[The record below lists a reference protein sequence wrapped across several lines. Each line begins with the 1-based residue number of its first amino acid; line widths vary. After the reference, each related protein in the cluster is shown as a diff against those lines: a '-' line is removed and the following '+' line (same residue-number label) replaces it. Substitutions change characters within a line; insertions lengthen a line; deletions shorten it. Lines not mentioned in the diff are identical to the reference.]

1 LAIRDVDLIISPGER
16 IAICGRT
23 GSGKSSLIA
32 IFLKLLDPTPETAG
46 NILMDEFL
54 LQKVNRS
61 ALRQRILALPQ
72 EAVFLPDG
80 TTFAINL
87 DPLNISNTDECQSA
101 LQAVGLWDLILEK
114 GGLTAEMSAGTLSA
128 GQRQLLSLA
137 RVILR
142 RRHRASQGANGGI
155 LLLDEVSSSVDQ
167 ATEKV
172 MQEIIRTEFQGYTV
186 VAVSHRLEMI
196 MDFDRVVVMDQ
207 GSVVEIGVPRILAEE
222 AGSRFGE
229 LVRAGE

>member
-1 LAIRDVDLIISPGER
+1 LAIRDVNLIISPGER

-32 IFLKLLDPTPETAG
+32 IFLKLLDPTPETAS
-46 NILMDEFL
+46 NILMDDLL
-54 LQKVNRS
+54 LQRVNRS

-80 TTFAINL
+80 TTFATNL
-87 DPLNISNTDECQSA
+87 DPLDISNADECQSA
-101 LQAVGLWDLILEK
+101 LQAVGLWDLVLAK
-114 GGLTAEMSAGTLSA
+114 GGLIAEMSAGTLSA

-172 MQEIIRTEFQGYTV
+172 MQEIIRAEFQGYTV
-186 VAVSHRLEMI
+186 VAVSHRLDMI
-196 MDFDRVVVMDQ
+196 MDFERVVVMDQ
-207 GSVVEIGVPRILAEE
+207 GRIVEIGVPRILTEQ

-229 LVRAGE
+229 LVRAGA

>member
-1 LAIRDVDLIISPGER
+1 LAVRDVDLIISQGER

-46 NILMDEFL
+46 NILMDDLL

-80 TTFAINL
+80 TTFATNL
-87 DPLNISNTDECQSA
+87 DPLNISNADDCQSA
-101 LQAVGLWDLILEK
+101 LQAVGLWDLVLAK

-142 RRHRASQGANGGI
+142 RRHRASQDANGGI

-196 MDFDRVVVMDQ
+196 MDFDKVVVMDQ
-207 GSVVEIGVPRILAEE
+207 GSVVEIGVPRVLAEE

>member
-1 LAIRDVDLIISPGER
+1 MSIDAGKK
-16 IAICGRT
+16 IAVCGRT

-32 IFLKLLDPTPETAG
+32 LFLKLLDPTPETSAD
-46 NILMDEFL
+46 ISIDALPLYKID
-54 LQKVNRS
+54 RS
-61 ALRQRILALPQ
+61 TLRQRLLAVPQ

-80 TTFAINL
+80 TSLKENL
-87 DPLNISNTDECQSA
+87 DPLGVSNMQECQQA
-101 LQAVGLWDLILEK
+101 LESVGLWDFVLEK
-114 GGLTAEMSAGTLSA
+114 GGLAASMSAGTLSA

-137 RVILR
+137 RVLLR
-142 RRHRASQGANGGI
+142 RRHRSQQGTDSGI

-172 MQEIIRTEFQGYTV
+172 MQEIIKTEFERYTV
-186 VAVSHRLEMI
+186 VTVSHRLNMI
-196 MDFDRVVVMDQ
+196 RDFDEVVVMNK
-207 GSVVEIGVPRILAEE
+207 GCIVEVGNPRVLAAE

>member
-1 LAIRDVDLIISPGER
+1 LAIRDIDLIISPGER

-23 GSGKSSLIA
+23 GSGKSSLVA
-32 IFLKLLDPTPETAG
+32 IFLKLLDPTPETSR
-46 NILMDEFL
+46 NILIDDIPM
-54 LQKVNRS
+54 QKINRS

-80 TTFAINL
+80 TTFATNL
-87 DPLNISNTDECQSA
+87 DPLSISNNDDCQAA
-101 LQAVGLWDLILEK
+101 LQAVGLW
-114 GGLTAEMSAGTLSA
+114 MSAGTLSA

-142 RRHRASQGANGGI
+142 RRHRASQGASSGI

-167 ATEKV
+167 ATERV

-207 GSVVEIGVPRILAEE
+207 GSVVEIGVPMVLAEK

>member
-1 LAIRDVDLIISPGER
+1 
-16 IAICGRT
+16 
-23 GSGKSSLIA
+23 
-32 IFLKLLDPTPETAG
+32 
-46 NILMDEFL
+46 M
-54 LQKVNRS
+54 
-61 ALRQRILALPQ
+61 
-72 EAVFLPDG
+72 
-80 TTFAINL
+80 
-87 DPLNISNTDECQSA
+87 
-101 LQAVGLWDLILEK
+101 LEK

-142 RRHRASQGANGGI
+142 RRYRASQGANGGI

-172 MQEIIRTEFQGYTV
+172 MQKIIRTEFKGYTV

-207 GSVVEIGVPRILAEE
+207 GSVVEVGVPRVLAEKAE
-222 AGSRFGE
+222 SRFGE
-229 LVRAGE
+229 LVRAAE

>member
-1 LAIRDVDLIISPGER
+1 VRDVSLTISAGEK

-32 IFLKLLDPTPETAG
+32 IFLKLLDSTPGTSA
-46 NILMDEFL
+46 NITIDNLPLYKIE
-54 LQKVNRS
+54 RS

-80 TTFAINL
+80 TTFATNL
-87 DPLNISNTDECQSA
+87 DPLNISDPQNCQSA
-101 LQAVGLWDLILEK
+101 LQSVGLWDLVVEK

-172 MQEIIRTEFQGYTV
+172 MQEIIRTEFEGYTV

-207 GSVVEIGVPRILAEE
+207 GSVVEVGVPRILAEKAE
-222 AGSRFGE
+222 SRFGE
-229 LVRAGE
+229 LVRASE